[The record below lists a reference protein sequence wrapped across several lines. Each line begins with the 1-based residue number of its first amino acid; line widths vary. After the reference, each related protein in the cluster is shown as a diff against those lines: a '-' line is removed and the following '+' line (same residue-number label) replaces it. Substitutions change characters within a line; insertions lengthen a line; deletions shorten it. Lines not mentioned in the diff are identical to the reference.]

1 MLDLSSVRRAV
12 ASTEL
17 VKQKT
22 SDSGGVGAGKDGSGS
37 EESPDPENPP
47 RSPTEV
53 AAMQHH
59 HHQAAASST
68 LLLQKA
74 MFEAMMS
81 KTASEK

>member
-22 SDSGGVGAGKDGSGS
+22 SDSGSAAGKDSSGS

-59 HHQAAASST
+59 QAAR
-68 LLLQKA
+68 L
-74 MFEAMMS
+74 ER
-81 KTASEK
+81 ERER